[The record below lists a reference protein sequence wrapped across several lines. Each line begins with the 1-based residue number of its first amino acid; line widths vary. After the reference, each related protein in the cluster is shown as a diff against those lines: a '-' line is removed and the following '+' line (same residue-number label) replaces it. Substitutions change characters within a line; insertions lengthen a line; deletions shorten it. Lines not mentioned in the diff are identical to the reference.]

1 MKRQILVASFLAL
14 IATQG
19 LSNAQGGKGIEVIST
34 EKDKKVDVFYDGK
47 LFTSYIY
54 PADLEKPV
62 LYPVY
67 SANGTVV
74 TRGFPRE
81 PRPGERVDHPHH
93 VGIWFNYGDVN
104 GLDFWNN
111 SYAIPAAKK
120 PGYGSIRHQATL
132 ETSSGRDNGLLKV
145 KAHWI
150 DFKGK
155 VLIVEE
161 STFRFSGDDT
171 LRRIDRTTTLTAEAE
186 NVVFKDN
193 KEGMLG
199 MRVDRAFEEPSSKP
213 EVFTDANG
221 NTTSVPRLNNEG
233 VNGRYRSSA
242 GLESDAVWGT
252 RANWVKLSATKGSE
266 RITIAMLDH
275 KQNVGYPAH
284 WHARGYGLFAVNN
297 LGAKVYN
304 PKEGEAVYTLEA
316 GKSLT
321 FKHRILVKSGDVPSD
336 GEMNKEFQTFNQ

>member
-1 MKRQILVASFLAL
+1 MKRQILVAGLLAL
-14 IATQG
+14 VVTTG
-19 LSNAQGGKGIEVIST
+19 LSNAQGWKGIEVISS

-67 SANGTVV
+67 SARGTIV
-74 TRGFPRE
+74 TRGFPRD
-81 PRPGERVDHPHH
+81 PRSGERVDHPHH
-93 VGIWFNYGDVN
+93 VGIWFNFGDVN

-132 ETSSGRDNGLLKV
+132 ETTSGRDTGLLKV
-145 KAHWI
+145 KTHWI
-150 DFKGK
+150 DSKGK

-161 STFRFSGDDT
+161 SSFRFTGDET
-171 LRRIDRTTTLTAEAE
+171 LRRIDRTTTLTAQAE
-186 NVVFKDN
+186 KVVFKDN

-221 NTTSVPRLNNEG
+221 NMTSVPSLNNDG

-242 GLESDAVWGT
+242 RLESDAVWGT
-252 RANWVKLSATKGSE
+252 RGDWVKLSATKGAE
-266 RITIAMLDH
+266 PITIAMLDH

-304 PKEGEAVYTLEA
+304 PNEGETVYTLEP

-321 FKHRILVKSGDVPSD
+321 FKHRILVKSGAVLTDN
-336 GEMNKEFQTFNQ
+336 EMNKEFQTFNQ